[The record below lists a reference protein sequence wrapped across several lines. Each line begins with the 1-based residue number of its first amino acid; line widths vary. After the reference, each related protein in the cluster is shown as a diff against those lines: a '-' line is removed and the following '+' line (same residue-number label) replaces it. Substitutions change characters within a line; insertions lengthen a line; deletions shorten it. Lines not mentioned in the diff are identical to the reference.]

1 MWLSLTPMYVLVRHK
16 ENPPFFWCLK
26 LTRSHLCQVSRHEQ
40 IQDASVSSLMIFL
53 TDCEVIY
60 YFVEMNIANLL
71 YCN

>member
-1 MWLSLTPMYVLVRHK
+1 MWLSLTPLEVLLRHK
-16 ENPPFFWCLK
+16 ENPSLLCLK
-26 LTRSHLCQVSRHEQ
+26 LTRSYLCQVSRHEQ

>member
-1 MWLSLTPMYVLVRHK
+1 MWLSLTPLEVLLRHK
-16 ENPPFFWCLK
+16 ENPPLLCLK
-26 LTRSHLCQVSRHEQ
+26 LTRPYLYQVSRREQ

>member
-1 MWLSLTPMYVLVRHK
+1 MWLSLTPLEVLLRHK
-16 ENPPFFWCLK
+16 ENPPLLRLK
-26 LTRSHLCQVSRHEQ
+26 LTRPYLCQVSRHEQ